1 MSWGQGRPACL
12 RKEQG
17 HLSRLLPGL
26 QDGRWGQNGL
36 RESFT
41 GHTVSLKP
49 ETRSA
54 GAQEAAHSVMA
65 GVVTESSLLRSP
77 TLVYIYAGVSVA
89 MEVEASPAGA
99 LITANAVLTSLLA
112 GCTQAL
118 ISVCEGRRQSW
129 QPSLHGTWNPLIPL
143 LRAIGDQL
151 LDSPTS

>member
-26 QDGRWGQNGL
+26 QDGRWGQNSL
-36 RESFT
+36 RESFA

-65 GVVTESSLLRSP
+65 RVVTDSSLLRSP
-77 TLVYIYAGVSVA
+77 TLIYIYAGVSVA

-118 ISVCEGRRQSW
+118 ISVLAAMTISGQ
-129 QPSLHGTWNPLIPL
+129 LHAW
-143 LRAIGDQL
+143 
-151 LDSPTS
+151 PTFTYEATFCVHTVALTR